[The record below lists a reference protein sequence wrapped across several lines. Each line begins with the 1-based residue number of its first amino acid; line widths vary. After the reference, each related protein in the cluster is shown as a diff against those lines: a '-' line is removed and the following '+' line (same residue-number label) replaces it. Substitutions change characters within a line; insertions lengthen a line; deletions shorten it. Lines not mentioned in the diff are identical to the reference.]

1 MQEFIKKNIYLIF
14 LFIITLSIGFL
25 TFLTFIDKGFIEL
38 SDNNLQLLLILNIFL
53 LFLLFVFIFLEIKKA
68 IKNDIDKDGLNSNKK
83 YITYF
88 ALFTLIPSLLISI
101 FSLFLFSFALEKY
114 FDKKVTTVVN
124 NSYELARDYVEEVR
138 NKIQSEIVLIA
149 FDLNKSKKF
158 LNDNTDEYKRFLN
171 TQKIIRGVDEIH
183 VINIDKKLLFSTLE
197 DDEPYIAPVD
207 KALNLVLDDD
217 RPLKIIN
224 AFENRSAAIIRLQN
238 FEDRFLYV
246 VKYLDKNISRYL
258 TESQEAIN
266 FYYTVEEK
274 STGIKIS
281 FAIIYIIVVSLLLF
295 ISISIAIRFS
305 SRFFRS
311 INNLILAS
319 SSIGE
324 GDLNTKVPEVKTD
337 KDLEI
342 LNKNFNQMID
352 RLKNQQEKLIINE
365 RHEAWGSLARK
376 LAHEIKNPLTPIQL
390 TIDRLKS
397 KYSSQLNENDKDNFK
412 ENLKIINN
420 QIKQIEKLVNEF
432 SDFARMPKPI
442 FQNNDL
448 VSLMNDNIKLLQE
461 LDSTINIKLTKDN
474 QNIFFN
480 CDKEQLSR
488 VFFNLIKNSIES
500 IHQKSE
506 KVSNFNKNISIELNE
521 TDDHISLVIDDN
533 GIGLSLYFYAY
544 LGGHYTSTG
553 TVNQWVNH
561 AGYTSRPDM
570 GTSWWTTSNSSF
582 MLTGVQLEA
591 GNSAS
596 DYAHESFIE
605 TLNKCKR
612 YFHVLAHNNY
622 VFLGLGM
629 QYYSASIFIDAGPI
643 DMRTTP
649 TFIAKQGVSGAY
661 TYEKLFGNSAQYI
674 NAIALDGKTT
684 RERCILNI
692 NGDAS
697 RQGQAVRISTH
708 YHILSNNEPH
718 VALDAELT

>member
-1 MQEFIKKNIYLIF
+1 MHEFIKKNIYLIF

-88 ALFTLIPSLLISI
+88 ALFTLTPSLLISI

-124 NSYELARDYVEEVR
+124 NSYQLARDYVEEVR

-149 FDLNKSKKF
+149 FDVNKSKKF
-158 LNDNTDEYKRFLN
+158 LNDNNNEYKRFLN

-183 VINIDKKLLFSTLE
+183 IIDINKKLLFSTLE
-197 DDEPYIAPVD
+197 EDEPYIAPVD

-224 AFENRSAAIIRLQN
+224 ALENRSAAIMRLQN
-238 FEDRFLYV
+238 FGDRFLYV
-246 VKYLDKNISRYL
+246 VKYLDKDISRYL
-258 TESQEAIN
+258 IESQEAIN

-324 GDLNTKVPEVKTD
+324 GDLNIKVPELKTD

-352 RLKNQQEKLIINE
+352 RLRNQQEKLIINE
-365 RHEAWGSLARK
+365 RHEAWGNLARK

-397 KYSSQLNENDKDNFK
+397 KYTSQLNENDNENFK

-448 VSLMNDNIKLLQE
+448 VSLMKDNIKLLQE
-461 LDSTINIKLTKDN
+461 LDNSIKINFIYDN
-474 QNIFFN
+474 QKILFN
-480 CDKEQLSR
+480 CDKEQLGR

-506 KVSNFNKNISIELNE
+506 KVSNFSKNISIEVNQ
-521 TDDHISLVIDDN
+521 TDDHINLIIDDT
-533 GIGLSLYFYAY
+533 GIGFKNLDTDIKNILNPYFTTKQK
-544 LGGHYTSTG
+544 GTG
-553 TVNQWVNH
+553 
-561 AGYTSRPDM
+561 
-570 GTSWWTTSNSSF
+570 
-582 MLTGVQLEA
+582 
-591 GNSAS
+591 
-596 DYAHESFIE
+596 
-605 TLNKCKR
+605 
-612 YFHVLAHNNY
+612 
-622 VFLGLGM
+622 LGL
-629 QYYSASIFIDAGPI
+629 SIVNKIINDHNGNIEFIS
-643 DMRTTP
+643 
-649 TFIAKQGVSGAY
+649 KNEGAII
-661 TYEKLFGNSAQYI
+661 KIKFL
-674 NAIALDGKTT
+674 K
-684 RERCILNI
+684 
-692 NGDAS
+692 
-697 RQGQAVRISTH
+697 
-708 YHILSNNEPH
+708 
-718 VALDAELT
+718 